1 MAMRDLD
8 AVVDELLVLPFPRQE
23 TRDGERSSGPGYH
36 VQALKASR
44 DFWDGRDEETF
55 QAAEDEIDTAL
66 QEVRAALT
74 ERWDAP
80 EAVDLEPYLRP
91 DGPVPEPIN
100 QLCMLTTK
108 TLLWRGRP

>member
-80 EAVDLEPYLRP
+80 EAVDLGPYLRP